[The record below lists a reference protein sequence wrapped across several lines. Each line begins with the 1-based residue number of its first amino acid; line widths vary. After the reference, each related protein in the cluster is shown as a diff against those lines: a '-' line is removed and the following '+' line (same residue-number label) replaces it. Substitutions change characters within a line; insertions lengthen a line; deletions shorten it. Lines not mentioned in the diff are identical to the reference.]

1 MTINELQKRLDLIS
15 NKIIVYFDENQ
26 ELSSIDWLG
35 KFDNFILYDAKKDV
49 FNDGVCRGLLDLDNF
64 LFEHRG
70 GLEYEEKRLLRVQR
84 TIMYSYSTVLGE
96 RITVLKEEIR
106 KDYEN

>member
-1 MTINELQKRLDLIS
+1 MKIKPPTRDEIRLDDLK
-15 NKIIVYFDENQ
+15 NEKAEVDT
-26 ELSSIDWLG
+26 
-35 KFDNFILYDAKKDV
+35 KP
-49 FNDGVCRGLLDLDNF
+49 LDLDNF

-96 RITVLKEEIR
+96 RITALKETIR
-106 KDYEN
+106 KYYEN

>member
-1 MTINELQKRLDLIS
+1 MKIKPPTRDEIRLDDLK
-15 NKIIVYFDENQ
+15 NEKAEVD
-26 ELSSIDWLG
+26 
-35 KFDNFILYDAKKDV
+35 KK
-49 FNDGVCRGLLDLDNF
+49 LLDLDNF

-96 RITVLKEEIR
+96 RITALKETIR
-106 KDYEN
+106 KYYEN

>member
-1 MTINELQKRLDLIS
+1 MKIKPPTRDEIRLDDLKNEKAEVD
-15 NKIIVYFDENQ
+15 NK
-26 ELSSIDWLG
+26 
-35 KFDNFILYDAKKDV
+35 
-49 FNDGVCRGLLDLDNF
+49 LLDLDNF

-96 RITVLKEEIR
+96 RITALKETIR
-106 KDYEN
+106 KYYEK

>member
-1 MTINELQKRLDLIS
+1 MKIKPPTQDEIRLNDLKNEKAEVDT
-15 NKIIVYFDENQ
+15 K
-26 ELSSIDWLG
+26 
-35 KFDNFILYDAKKDV
+35 
-49 FNDGVCRGLLDLDNF
+49 LLNLDNF

-96 RITVLKEEIR
+96 RITALKETIR
-106 KDYEN
+106 EYYEN

>member
-1 MTINELQKRLDLIS
+1 MKIKPPTQDEIRLNDLKNEKAEVDT
-15 NKIIVYFDENQ
+15 K
-26 ELSSIDWLG
+26 
-35 KFDNFILYDAKKDV
+35 
-49 FNDGVCRGLLDLDNF
+49 LLNLDNF

-96 RITVLKEEIR
+96 RITALKETIR
-106 KDYEN
+106 KYYEN

>member
-1 MTINELQKRLDLIS
+1 MKIKPPTRDEIRLDDLKNEKAEVDS
-15 NKIIVYFDENQ
+15 K
-26 ELSSIDWLG
+26 
-35 KFDNFILYDAKKDV
+35 
-49 FNDGVCRGLLDLDNF
+49 LLDLDNF

-96 RITVLKEEIR
+96 RITALKETIR
-106 KDYEN
+106 KYYEN

>member
-1 MTINELQKRLDLIS
+1 MKIKPPTQDEIRLDDLK
-15 NKIIVYFDENQ
+15 NEKAEVNT
-26 ELSSIDWLG
+26 
-35 KFDNFILYDAKKDV
+35 K
-49 FNDGVCRGLLDLDNF
+49 LLNLDNF

-96 RITVLKEEIR
+96 RITALKETIR
-106 KDYEN
+106 KYYEN

>member
-1 MTINELQKRLDLIS
+1 MKIKPPTRDEIRIDDLKNEKAEVDT
-15 NKIIVYFDENQ
+15 K
-26 ELSSIDWLG
+26 
-35 KFDNFILYDAKKDV
+35 
-49 FNDGVCRGLLDLDNF
+49 LLNLDNF

-96 RITVLKEEIR
+96 RITALKETIR
-106 KDYEN
+106 KYYEN

>member
-1 MTINELQKRLDLIS
+1 MKIKPPTQDEIRLDDLK
-15 NKIIVYFDENQ
+15 NEKAEVDT
-26 ELSSIDWLG
+26 
-35 KFDNFILYDAKKDV
+35 K
-49 FNDGVCRGLLDLDNF
+49 LLNLDNF

-96 RITVLKEEIR
+96 RIIALKETIR
-106 KDYEN
+106 KYYEN